1 MEKPNTN
8 LVRAQHQWHRMREGE
23 AAGKGHIK
31 RLTNMINIFAMLP
44 WSWMVI
50 NMGQNN
56 NNSWSS
62 AHYHLRIQTSNMLTW
77 QLWSFVDNIN
87 SISDLTSVLTAKLQA
102 AMRGLQN
109 IGHVLVRLYIA
120 ICIAKVCLRQVRA
133 MSSHSQSLT
142 MIGVPWLLLLYK
154 VHVRRYWLRYTT
166 NMTNNDFP
174 TPSLI
179 LFLSLASKFC
189 CRLWYHIGKYK
200 VVFCE
205 EKNYRN
211 LS

>member
-1 MEKPNTN
+1 
-8 LVRAQHQWHRMREGE
+8 
-23 AAGKGHIK
+23 
-31 RLTNMINIFAMLP
+31 MLP

-87 SISDLTSVLTAKLQA
+87 SISDLTSVLTALLQA

-109 IGHVLVRLYIA
+109 IGHALVQLYVS
-120 ICIAKVCLRQVRA
+120 ICTAKVYLRQVRA

-142 MIGVPWLLLLYK
+142 TIGVPWLLLLYK

-189 CRLWYHIGKYK
+189 CRLWYRIGKYK
-200 VVFCE
+200 VVFWK
-205 EKNYRN
+205 EKIIETC
-211 LS
+211 LSDQMSRAGISVSLGLLSAIIVGILPQSAISFKQLAK